1 MQTEVAQDS
10 SSAYTMWNCT
20 EVTIWHVFMWSLL
33 SSKDSCPGMPSAHLI
48 LKVLWCATT
57 RASAPDWVSYWEV
70 TFSLLENGKI
80 ARKGICFVLL
90 F

>member
-33 SSKDSCPGMPSAHLI
+33 SSKDSCPGMPAVHLI
-48 LKVLWCATT
+48 LQVLCGV
-57 RASAPDWVSYWEV
+57 PLQKHL
-70 TFSLLENGKI
+70 SLTGFLTEK
-80 ARKGICFVLL
+80 
-90 F
+90 